1 MLTYLHIELIAL
13 SIKNRILCM
22 AVISFKGIIGLQ
34 YCDDESGQFMYVK
47 KWKRRVKNDM
57 YVKKWKK
64 KNKECELTDH
74 LNASH

>member
-1 MLTYLHIELIAL
+1 
-13 SIKNRILCM
+13 
-22 AVISFKGIIGLQ
+22 
-34 YCDDESGQFMYVK
+34 MYVK